1 MEDDVLDD
9 LVAVGVDLVEPR
21 ERLFVVDHDA
31 VELVA
36 QSHPIGVHVVRSTK
50 QLDFSKANKLEGI
63 NLSFSSF

>member
-9 LVAVGVDLVEPR
+9 LVPVGVDFVEPG
-21 ERLFVVDHDA
+21 ERLFVVDHDS

-50 QLDFSKANKLEGI
+50 EFDFSSGNKL
-63 NLSFSSF
+63 